1 MAPQSTPKWPQLGRH
16 MLHNLWDTNGGP
28 KGLIECFNRRDYMDG
43 IHVDE
48 RKQKK
53 TLYRPKDIGRWNR
66 SETQK
71 GMEGYDADKQ
81 NK

>member
-1 MAPQSTPKWPQLGRH
+1 
-16 MLHNLWDTNGGP
+16 
-28 KGLIECFNRRDYMDG
+28 MDG